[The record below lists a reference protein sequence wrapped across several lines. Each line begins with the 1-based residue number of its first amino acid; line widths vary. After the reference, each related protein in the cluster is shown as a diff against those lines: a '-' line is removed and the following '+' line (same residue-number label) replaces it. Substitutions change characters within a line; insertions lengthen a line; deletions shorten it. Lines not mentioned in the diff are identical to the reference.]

1 MGSCVPKSLAGGS
14 HYAASE
20 VLLPDPLGGTDGY
33 CRAVAQV
40 VAERGAR
47 VLLPITEGST
57 LALLERRDL
66 FPSARIPTAELETFR
81 RAADKAFVLA
91 LAPTVGIATPS
102 QWTVSGG
109 QDDIPDIPP
118 GQYPVVIKPSRSVIG
133 PDGARRKVGVSYAES
148 PDDLGRKIA
157 GLGRD
162 AGPLLIQTRI
172 DGPGMGIFMLRWGG
186 EVLATFAH
194 RRIREKPPSGG
205 VSVLCESISA
215 SSDLISKST
224 ALLAALDWNGV
235 AMVEYKQDSRTG
247 QPYLM
252 EINPRFW
259 GSLQLAIDAGIDFP
273 RYLVD
278 VALGLEID
286 PAHSWPAGLRSRWR
300 WGEID
305 HLLTRLRRSRRELD
319 LPADA
324 PGVIRTAIS
333 VLAPWRPR
341 TRSEVFRW
349 SDPVPSF
356 RETAAWIRAL

>member
-1 MGSCVPKSLAGGS
+1 MGSSVAKSLAGGS
-14 HYAASE
+14 HYATSE
-20 VLLPDPLGGTDGY
+20 VLLPDPLEGTDRY
-33 CRAVAQV
+33 SRAVAHV
-40 VAERGAR
+40 VAERGAG

-66 FPSARIPTAELETFR
+66 FPAVRIPTAGLETFR
-81 RAADKAFVLA
+81 RAADKALVLA
-91 LAPTVGIATPS
+91 LAPSVGIATPS
-102 QWTVSGG
+102 QWTVSGADG
-109 QDDIPDIPP
+109 IPDIPP
-118 GQYPVVIKPSRSVIG
+118 EQYPVVIKPSRSVIG
-133 PDGARRKVGVSYAES
+133 PDGSRRKVGVAYAES
-148 PDDLGRKIA
+148 ADELGRKIA
-157 GLGRD
+157 GLGPD

-172 DGPGMGIFMLRWGG
+172 QGPGLGIFILRWGG

-205 VSVLCESISA
+205 VSVLSESIA
-215 SSDLISKST
+215 APSDLMAKST

-273 RYLVD
+273 RYLVN
-278 VALGLEID
+278 VALGREID
-286 PAHSWPAGLRSRWR
+286 PAPRWQVGLRSRWR

>member
-1 MGSCVPKSLAGGS
+1 M
-14 HYAASE
+14 E
-20 VLLPDPLGGTDGY
+20 GTAGY
-33 CRAVAQV
+33 CDAVAQL
-40 VAERGAR
+40 VAERRAR

-57 LALLERRDL
+57 LAVLERRDR
-66 FPSARIPTAELETFR
+66 FPAARIPTAELETFR
-81 RAADKAFVLA
+81 RATDKALVLA
-91 LAPTVGIATPS
+91 LAPTVGIAAPP

-109 QDDIPDIPP
+109 PDDIPDIPP

-133 PDGARRKVGVSYAES
+133 SDGARRKVGVSYAES
-148 PDDLGRKIA
+148 PDELGRKITA
-157 GLGRD
+157 LGPD

-172 DGPGMGIFMLRWGG
+172 DGPGMGVFILRWRG

-205 VSVLCESISA
+205 VSVLSESIAA
-215 SSDLISKST
+215 SPDLIAKST

-278 VALGLEID
+278 VALGREIN
-286 PAHSWPAGLRSRWR
+286 PAHSWQVGLRSRWR
-300 WGEID
+300 WGGID
-305 HLLTRLRRSRRELD
+305 HLIARLRRSRHELD
-319 LPADA
+319 LPAGA
-324 PGVIRTAIS
+324 PGIVRTALS
-333 VLAPWRPR
+333 VLAPWQPR

>member
-1 MGSCVPKSLAGGS
+1 MGGA
-14 HYAASE
+14 
-20 VLLPDPLGGTDGY
+20 DGY
-33 CRAVAQV
+33 CEAVARL
-40 VAERGAR
+40 VAERRAR

-57 LALLERRDL
+57 LALLERREL
-66 FPSARIPTAELETFR
+66 FPTVRIPTAELGTFR
-81 RAADKAFVLA
+81 RATDKALVLA
-91 LAPTVGIATPS
+91 LAHTVGIAAPS
-102 QWTVSGG
+102 QWTVSGAP
-109 QDDIPDIPP
+109 DDIPDIPP
-118 GQYPVVIKPSRSVIG
+118 GQYPVVIKPSRSVVG
-133 PDGARRKVGVSYAES
+133 PDGARRKVGVSYAQS
-148 PDDLGRKIA
+148 PEQLRRKIA
-157 GLGRD
+157 ALGTD

-172 DGPGMGIFMLRWGG
+172 DGPGMGIFILRWRG

-205 VSVLCESISA
+205 VSVLCESIA
-215 SSDLISKST
+215 APPDLIAKST

-278 VALGLEID
+278 LALGREIN
-286 PAHSWPAGLRSRWR
+286 PAHSWDVGMRSRWR
-300 WGEID
+300 WGEVD
-305 HLLTRLRRSRRELD
+305 HLITRLRRSAHELD
-319 LPADA
+319 LPPDT

-333 VLAPWRPR
+333 VLAPWQPR

-356 RETAAWIRAL
+356 RETVAWIRAL